1 MTKGRTWKS
10 QSLLSTLVF
19 VAGMVATIFF
29 SYFFYEKSERDW
41 NVRVDQTTER
51 LSNTLLAWLEESYA
65 PVSGLVALV
74 ENSKTVETSAF
85 LNAFESMQSRSTTV
99 LLDEASLLHLNRV
112 GQWQVIISS
121 DALGYPGRYITRTD
135 VAETLS
141 QASKRPNQFTLS
153 PPFKSESGRT
163 ISAIALSAS
172 AATEPAIVIGT
183 LNYDTLLDGM
193 RSGPVPKG
201 IYLAL
206 SGRFLGQPGLK
217 SVVTLPTDRQF
228 QRASTTRVAS
238 AGADIEISWAATKE
252 FDGGPSYGVPIV
264 GLLGGSGTTALLTL
278 FVSSLIRRNKQ
289 IERKVDEAT
298 LALRRSSEALGRER
312 ALLRSLIDSIPD
324 LIFAKDVR
332 GVYITSNKAFAKLL
346 GRTADDVVGKTD
358 LDIFPADLAV
368 FFRER
373 DADMVKAGTIV
384 TNEEEVT
391 YPDGRVAQ
399 LETSKI
405 PFIADDG
412 EHYGLIGVSRDIT
425 ERKKIERA
433 LAAER
438 ERLQR
443 ILDAS
448 PVGVTITTD
457 NIARFTNPRIEEMFA
472 LRVGSAVPDLY
483 VHPEQRIALLDELDR
498 KGIVRD
504 FSVQFR
510 GFDGQIRDCLS
521 TLIHMEYEGRQGV
534 LGWIV
539 DVTELTKIQT
549 ALSEAKIAAEDAT
562 KAKAEFLAN
571 MSHEIRTPMNAVI
584 GLAHLCLKTDLTAKQ
599 RDYVGKIHNAGTSLL
614 SIINDILDFSKIE
627 AGRLDIENVAFEV
640 DALMNNI
647 LTMVAQRIQDK
658 GLELLFDISPEI
670 PPALLGD
677 PLRLGQVLIN
687 LLGNAVKFT
696 ETGEIRLIGELLER
710 TGNKVNLRFS
720 VKDTGIGM
728 TKEQA
733 NRLFQ
738 AFSQADTSTS
748 RKYGGTGLGLAIS
761 KRLVEL
767 MGGSI
772 WVVSEPGVGSTF
784 SFTGWFGL
792 SESTARKVVPTRLGS
807 LKALVV
813 DDNAAAREVL
823 EEQLRTIG
831 AEIHQVASGAEA
843 IIAVKDADAGR
854 PFDVILVDWRMPGL
868 DGVETA
874 RRIRADSSLKSVP
887 AIIIVTAF
895 GREEVRSEAER
906 AGVNGFL
913 IKPVNQS
920 TLIDALVE
928 IFAPEHMTAVRE
940 AAEATAYDLN
950 GLRVLLAEDNA
961 INQQIAV
968 ELLEGVGVAVDVV
981 NNGREAVDKLL
992 ATGGDIRY
1000 DLVLM
1005 DLQMPEMDGYQATA
1019 RIRAEPSLAD
1029 LPIIAMT
1036 AHAMAEERD
1045 RCLAAGMR
1053 AHITKPIDPELLYR
1067 TLTQFYRPGQAAAVP
1082 ARPVSRSPPP
1092 DAPLEIDGL
1101 DVADGL
1107 RRVAGNLKLYR
1118 SLLGQFVEQQA
1129 DTVSAVRASLERQ
1142 DYASAE
1148 RLMHTLK
1155 GVSGNLGAKP
1165 ISELAAELEKSLRN
1179 RDVRTLDAGLPGLA
1193 IELARTIEATR
1204 NSLAAGATEV
1214 RERATASDST
1224 ETVKLLKHLKQ
1235 LLAGDDGAALDFL
1248 LEARERIDGVI
1259 SDADLNALQQS
1270 VSDFDFA
1277 AALDCL
1283 AGIAQHNKLSLE

>member
-1 MTKGRTWKS
+1 MTKGSAWKS
-10 QSLLSTLVF
+10 QFLLSTLVF
-19 VAGMVATIFF
+19 VTGLVATIFF
-29 SYFFYEKSERDW
+29 CYFFYVKSEKDW
-41 NVRVDQTTER
+41 NGRVDQTAER
-51 LSNTLLAWLEESYA
+51 LSNTLLAWMEESYA

-74 ENSKTVETSAF
+74 ENSKTVEPNEF

-99 LLDEASLLHLNRV
+99 LLDEASLLRLNRL
-112 GQWQVIISS
+112 GQWQVAITS
-121 DALGYPGRYITRTD
+121 DTLGYPGRYIILAD
-135 VAETLS
+135 VAQTLS
-141 QASKRPNQFTLS
+141 LAAKRPNQFTLS

-183 LNYDTLLDGM
+183 LNYDTLLEGM

-206 SGRFLGQPGLK
+206 SGRFLGQPDLK
-217 SVVTLPTDRQF
+217 SVVTPPDDRQF
-228 QRASTTRVAS
+228 QRTSTTRVAT

-252 FDGGPSYGVPIV
+252 FDGGPSYGVPLA

-278 FVSSLIRRNKQ
+278 FVGSLIRRNKQ
-289 IERKVDEAT
+289 IERKVDKAT
-298 LALRRSSEALGRER
+298 LALRQSSEALGR
-312 ALLRSLIDSIPD
+312 
-324 LIFAKDVR
+324 
-332 GVYITSNKAFAKLL
+332 
-346 GRTADDVVGKTD
+346 
-358 LDIFPADLAV
+358 
-368 FFRER
+368 
-373 DADMVKAGTIV
+373 
-384 TNEEEVT
+384 
-391 YPDGRVAQ
+391 
-399 LETSKI
+399 
-405 PFIADDG
+405 
-412 EHYGLIGVSRDIT
+412 
-425 ERKKIERA
+425 
-433 LAAER
+433 ER

-448 PVGVTITTD
+448 PVGVAITTD
-457 NIARFTNPRIEEMFA
+457 SIARFTNPRMEEMFA

-483 VHPEQRIALLDELDR
+483 AHPEQRSALLEELDR
-498 KGIVRD
+498 NGIVRD
-504 FSVQFR
+504 FSVQLR
-510 GFDGQIRDCLS
+510 GSNGEIRDSLT
-521 TLIHMEYEGRQGV
+521 TLMHMEYEGRQGV

-549 ALSEAKIAAEDAT
+549 ALSEAKLAAEDAT

-584 GLAHLCLKTDLTAKQ
+584 GLAHLCLKTNLTSKQ

-640 DALMNNI
+640 DAVMNNVS
-647 LTMVAQRIQDK
+647 TMVAQKIHDK
-658 GLELLFDISPEI
+658 GLELLFNISSDI

-696 ETGEIRLIGELLER
+696 EAGEIRLIGELLER
-710 TGNKVNLRFS
+710 TGNKVKLQFS

-792 SESTARKVVPTRLGS
+792 SETTARKVLPTRLVS

-813 DDNAAAREVL
+813 DDNASAREVL
-823 EEQLRTIG
+823 EDQLATIG
-831 AEIHQVASGAEA
+831 AEIEQVASGAET
-843 IIAVKDADAGR
+843 IDAVRRADAAH
-854 PFDVILVDWRMPGL
+854 PFDVILLDWRMPGL

-874 RRIRADSSLKSVP
+874 RRIRADGSLKHIP

-895 GREEVRSEAER
+895 GREEVRSEAED
-906 AGVNGFL
+906 AGVDGFL
-913 IKPVNQS
+913 VKPVNQS
-920 TLIDALVE
+920 MLVDMLVE
-928 IFAPEHMTAVRE
+928 IFAPEHRTAARE
-940 AAEATAYDLN
+940 AVTATAYDLN

-968 ELLEGVGVAVDVV
+968 ELLEGVGVSVDVA
-981 NNGREAVDKLL
+981 NNGKEAVDKLL
-992 ATGGDIRY
+992 VEGGDVRY

-1019 RIRAEPSLAD
+1019 CIRATPRLAD

-1045 RCLAAGMR
+1045 QCLAAGMR
-1053 AHITKPIDPELLYR
+1053 GHITKPIDPELLYR
-1067 TLTQFYRPGQAAAVP
+1067 TLMQFHRPGQVTTMAGK
-1082 ARPVSRSPPP
+1082 PVNRVSQTEALPEI
-1092 DAPLEIDGL
+1092 AGLE
-1101 DVADGL
+1101 VADGL
-1107 RRVAGNLKLYR
+1107 SRVAGNMKLYR

-1129 DTVSAVRASLERQ
+1129 NVVSAVRAGLESQ
-1142 DYASAE
+1142 DFALVE
-1148 RLMHTLK
+1148 RLIHTLK
-1155 GVSGNLGAKP
+1155 GVSGNLGAKN
-1165 ISELAAELEKSLRN
+1165 ISGLAAELEGSLKN
-1179 RDVRTLDAGLPGLA
+1179 NDVGSLESVLSGLA
-1193 IELARTIEATR
+1193 VELGRMMEAIR
-1204 NSLAAGATEV
+1204 SSLAAGAGAASRTSV
-1214 RERATASDST
+1214 SDSA
-1224 ETVKLLKHLKQ
+1224 ETVTLLKQ
-1235 LLAGDDGAALDFL
+1235 LKQMLANDDGAALDFL
-1248 LEARERIDGVI
+1248 LEAGERVEGVI
-1259 SDADLNALQQS
+1259 SDADLNALQKA
-1270 VSDFDFA
+1270 VRDFDFT

-1283 AGIAQHNKLSLE
+1283 GGIAQHHNFSLE

>member
-1 MTKGRTWKS
+1 MAKGGIWKS
-10 QSLLSTLVF
+10 HFLLSTLVF
-19 VAGMVATIFF
+19 VAGMVATICF
-29 SYFFYEKSERDW
+29 SYFFYEKSEKDW
-41 NVRVDQTTER
+41 NVRVDQTAER
-51 LSNTLLAWLEESYA
+51 LSSTLLAWLEESYA

-74 ENSKTVETSAF
+74 ENSKTVESSEF

-99 LLDEASLLHLNRV
+99 LLDEASLLRLNRIR
-112 GQWQVIISS
+112 QWQVMITS
-121 DALGYPGRYITRTD
+121 DTLGFPGRFITRND

-172 AATEPAIVIGT
+172 SATEPAIVVGT

-201 IYLAL
+201 IYPAL
-206 SGRFLGQPGLK
+206 SGRFLGQPDLK
-217 SVVTLPTDRQF
+217 PVVTLPGDRQF
-228 QRASTTRVAS
+228 QRTSTTRVAT
-238 AGADIEISWAATKE
+238 AGADIEISWAATRE
-252 FDGGPSYGVPIV
+252 FDGGPSYGVPLA
-264 GLLGGSGTTALLTL
+264 GLLGGSGTTIVLTL
-278 FVSSLIRRNKQ
+278 FIGSLIRRNKQ
-289 IERKVDEAT
+289 IARKVDEAT
-298 LALRRSSEALGRER
+298 LALRQSSEALGRER
-312 ALLRSLIDSIPD
+312 
-324 LIFAKDVR
+324 
-332 GVYITSNKAFAKLL
+332 
-346 GRTADDVVGKTD
+346 
-358 LDIFPADLAV
+358 
-368 FFRER
+368 
-373 DADMVKAGTIV
+373 
-384 TNEEEVT
+384 
-391 YPDGRVAQ
+391 
-399 LETSKI
+399 
-405 PFIADDG
+405 
-412 EHYGLIGVSRDIT
+412 
-425 ERKKIERA
+425 
-433 LAAER
+433 
-438 ERLQR
+438 ERLQH

-448 PVGVTITTD
+448 PVGVAITTD
-457 NIARFTNPRIEEMFA
+457 NIARFTNPRMEEVFA

-483 VHPEQRIALLDELDR
+483 AHPEQRRAMLNELDR
-498 KGIVRD
+498 NGIVRD
-504 FSVQFR
+504 FAVQIR
-510 GFDGQIRDCLS
+510 GANGEIRDCLA
-521 TLIHMEYEGRQGV
+521 TLMHMEYEERQGV

-549 ALSEAKIAAEDAT
+549 ALSEAKVAAEDAT

-584 GLAHLCLKTDLTAKQ
+584 GLAHLCLKTDLTSKQ

-627 AGRLDIENVAFEV
+627 AGKLDVENVAFEV
-640 DALMNNI
+640 DSLMNNI
-647 LTMVAQRIQDK
+647 STMVAQKIQDK
-658 GLELLFDISPEI
+658 GLELLFAISSDI
-670 PPALLGD
+670 PPTLLGD

-696 ETGEIRLIGELLER
+696 ETGEIRVVGELLER
-710 TGNKVNLRFS
+710 TGEKVKLRFS
-720 VKDTGIGM
+720 VRDSGIGM

-733 NRLFQ
+733 DRLFQ

-772 WVVSEPGVGSTF
+772 WVDSEPSAGSTF
-784 SFTGWFGL
+784 SFTAWFGL
-792 SESTARKVVPTRLGS
+792 SEASARRVVPLRLGS
-807 LKALVV
+807 LKTLVV

-823 EEQLRTIG
+823 EEQLRSIG
-831 AEIHQVASGAEA
+831 AEIEQVASGAEA
-843 IIAVKDADAGR
+843 ILAVKQADADR
-854 PFDVILVDWRMPGL
+854 PFDVLLVDWRMPGL

-906 AGVNGFL
+906 VGVNGFL

-920 TLIDALVE
+920 TLVDALVE
-928 IFAPEHMTAVRE
+928 IFAPEHMAAVRE

-968 ELLEGVGVAVDVV
+968 ELLEGVGATVDVA

-992 ATGGDIRY
+992 ASGGDARY

-1019 RIRAEPSLAD
+1019 RIRAEPRLAD

-1067 TLTQFYRPGQAAAVP
+1067 TLTQFYRPGHAAAVP
-1082 ARPVSRSPPP
+1082 ARSVNHSPSP
-1092 DAPLEIDGL
+1092 DVPLEIDGL
-1101 DVADGL
+1101 DVEDGL
-1107 RRVAGNLKLYR
+1107 RRVAGNMKLYR

-1129 DTVSAVRASLERQ
+1129 DTVSAVRAGLETQ
-1142 DYASAE
+1142 DFALVE
-1148 RLMHTLK
+1148 RLVHTLK
-1155 GVSGNLGAKP
+1155 GVSANLGAKGV
-1165 ISELAAELEKSLRN
+1165 SRLSAELEGSLKN
-1179 RDVRTLDAGLPGLA
+1179 RDVGSLEAALSGMRV
-1193 IELARTIEATR
+1193 ELARVIEAIRKSLTTR
-1204 NSLAAGATEV
+1204 AAEAPRRV
-1214 RERATASDST
+1214 SAMDLT
-1224 ETVKLLKHLKQ
+1224 ETITLLKQIRQ
-1235 LLAGDDGAALDFL
+1235 LLINDDGAALDFL
-1248 LEARERIDGVI
+1248 LEARERIDGRI
-1259 SDADLNALQQS
+1259 SDTELNALQQA

-1277 AALDCL
+1277 VALDCL
-1283 AGIAQHNKLSLE
+1283 TGIAQRNKLSLE